1 MENLVDVIGVISDIG
16 GPVAVFGFAWA
27 LFKFKDMEKRLQK
40 MESVIDAK
48 MKKID
53 DINKDVSYIRG
64 WIEGIHN
71 KENNS

>member
-1 MENLVDVIGVISDIG
+1 MEELTSVINFISDVG

-40 MESVIDAK
+40 MESSIDEK
-48 MKKID
+48 MEKID

-64 WIEGIHN
+64 WIEGMHG
-71 KENNS
+71 KETDS

>member
-1 MENLVDVIGVISDIG
+1 MEELTKVINVICDIG

-40 MESVIDAK
+40 MESVIDEK
-48 MKKID
+48 MGKID

-64 WIEGIHN
+64 WIEGKHSGEID
-71 KENNS
+71 S

>member
-1 MENLVDVIGVISDIG
+1 MDNLTSIINLICDLG

-27 LFKFKDMEKRLQK
+27 LFKFKNMEERLQK

-64 WIEGIHN
+64 WIEGIHS
-71 KENNS
+71 KETEL